1 MVGEKEKRSVPDQE
15 IVCVDCQQ
23 PFNFSER
30 DQEFFESKGFSPPKR
45 CKACR
50 ANKAQSGSRSA
61 ERVAVCCPGMG
72 ELVRRKMMKAAGTH
86 PLLVVH
92 FGKQETLQV
101 SFCPCCGKNI
111 QVGVPEK

>member
-1 MVGEKEKRSVPDQE
+1 MVGEKESLVPDQQ

-23 PFNFSER
+23 SFVFSER
-30 DQEFFESKGFSPPKR
+30 EQEFFQEKGFSLPKR

-50 ANKAQSGSRSA
+50 ANKAMGGRA
-61 ERVAVCCPGMG
+61 TEHIFACCPGMG
-72 ELVRRKMMKAAGTH
+72 ELIRRKMMKAAGNH

-111 QVGVPEK
+111 QVGAPEK